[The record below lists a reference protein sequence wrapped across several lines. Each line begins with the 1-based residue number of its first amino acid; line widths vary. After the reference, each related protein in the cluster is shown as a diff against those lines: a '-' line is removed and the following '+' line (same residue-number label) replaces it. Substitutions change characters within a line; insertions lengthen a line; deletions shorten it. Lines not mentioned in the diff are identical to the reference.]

1 MREFCVFLLVCL
13 TAGCGGTVGEPF
25 TSTGGGGPGG
35 TPTLTAQLRIWV
47 TDAPFPF
54 ASVESASVVIR
65 EVQVRDRDADRWVV
79 VFSGQAEIDLV
90 PLTGGVGM
98 LLVEASPPAG
108 TYDEV
113 RLIVEAGEVVLG
125 PDAIVE
131 EDYVFSTANGRLH
144 FPSGAQTGI
153 KLKIENLIVVS
164 TQVSADLVLDFD
176 LARNFVFNGPVTNPP
191 GVKRVIFTPTV
202 RAINASTAGSITVTV
217 RSDNVTP
224 GDTLDDFAIQDA
236 TVRIL
241 DGNANVVA
249 TASTGADGRAL
260 VSVPP
265 GTYGVSIEASGHASE
280 VLTDILVV
288 LANLSD
294 LGDLLLAAAGEIGG
308 VVLSD
313 GGTPADDS
321 DDVVVEGATVEL
333 RAAGGAGP
341 ALATTT
347 TDASGMWRFDDLDA
361 GDYDVTVMATGF
373 GSGALADVGAAL
385 MTPGYTILIE
395 ALPRDLTGT
404 VSVPEG
410 VDVTSMMI
418 QARNSAGVSVAMAL
432 PAADGT
438 YTMTLATGVYEVVFD
453 DGVMTRTI
461 EVTVVGASPAPEP
474 QVLDLSFE

>member
-1 MREFCVFLLVCL
+1 MREFCVFLLVGL

-25 TSTGGGGPGG
+25 TST
-35 TPTLTAQLRIWV
+35 TLTAQLRIWV

-125 PDAIVE
+125 PDAVVE

-144 FPSGAQTGI
+144 FPSGAQTGL

-164 TQVSADLVLDFD
+164 TQLSADLVLDFD

-280 VLTDILVV
+280 VLTDVLVV

-294 LGDLLLAAAGEIGG
+294 LGDLLLAAAGEIAG

-347 TDASGMWRFDDLDA
+347 TDASGMWRFDDLDV

-373 GSGALADVGAAL
+373 GSGALADVVAAL

-418 QARNSAGVSVAMAL
+418 QARNSAGVGVAMAL

-461 EVTVVGASPAPEP
+461 EVTVVGVSPAPEP
-474 QVLDLSFE
+474 QVLDVSFE